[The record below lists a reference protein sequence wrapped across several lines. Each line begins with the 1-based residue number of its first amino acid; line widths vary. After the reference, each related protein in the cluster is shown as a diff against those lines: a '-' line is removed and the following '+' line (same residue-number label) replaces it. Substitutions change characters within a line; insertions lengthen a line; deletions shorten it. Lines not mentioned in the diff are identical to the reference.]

1 MCVAPVDEYS
11 CPSKGCE
18 VFMLGAVIYLV
29 FDFHVKSLPRNSQ
42 KKLAQETSRNH
53 KSPSNL
59 ALCFFVGTNDNN
71 QRDLQKKPTKTTDE
85 KTKTLFFWISE
96 RLEISF

>member
-1 MCVAPVDEYS
+1 MCVAPVDEDS

-42 KKLAQETSRNH
+42 KKLAQETSRNQ

-59 ALCFFVGTNDNN
+59 ALCFFLAQTITTKETYK
-71 QRDLQKKPTKTTDE
+71 RDRQKQVTKRRRH
-85 KTKTLFFWISE
+85 TLFLDI
-96 RLEISF
+96 